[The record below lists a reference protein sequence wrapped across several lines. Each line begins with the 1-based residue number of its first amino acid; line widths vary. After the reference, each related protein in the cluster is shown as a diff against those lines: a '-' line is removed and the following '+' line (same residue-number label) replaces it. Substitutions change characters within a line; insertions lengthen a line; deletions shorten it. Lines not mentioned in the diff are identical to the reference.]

1 MGAHSAVGHLVPG
14 GQLMRSGG
22 HSEGLGSTLSP
33 ELREQLFRHQA
44 AIAELLR
51 HFWAC
56 FPPQGLPTLTPQVE
70 EKVSDLR
77 TKPLSDELLL
87 VSRVGTAM
95 MHSSPTVSNEP
106 IPRLVWGPVPVLDHS
121 SICILLAVKN

>member
-56 FPPQGLPTLTPQVE
+56 FPPQGLTTLTPQVE

-77 TKPLSDELLL
+77 TKALSDEIST
-87 VSRVGTAM
+87 V
-95 MHSSPTVSNEP
+95 MHFSPTLSNES
-106 IPRLVWGPVPVLDHS
+106 HS
-121 SICILLAVKN
+121 

>member
-1 MGAHSAVGHLVPG
+1 MMGAHSAVGHLVPG

-56 FPPQGLPTLTPQVE
+56 FPPQGLTTLTPQVE

-77 TKPLSDELLL
+77 TKALSDEIST
-87 VSRVGTAM
+87 V
-95 MHSSPTVSNEP
+95 MHFSPTLSNES
-106 IPRLVWGPVPVLDHS
+106 HS
-121 SICILLAVKN
+121 

>member
-56 FPPQGLPTLTPQVE
+56 FPPQGLTTLTPQVE
-70 EKVSDLR
+70 EKVSDLH
-77 TKPLSDELLL
+77 TKALSNVLL
-87 VSRVGTAM
+87 AW
-95 MHSSPTVSNEP
+95 MHSTSTLSNEP
-106 IPRLVWGPVPVLDHS
+106 IPRLVWGQVPS
-121 SICILLAVKN
+121 S